1 MKYLLLLILLPLT
14 TLAQTKDPNQPLN
27 IPQSYKKV
35 AEATGDLDKDG
46 KDEQVMIY
54 DTEPDKDD
62 NFKRILYICRITDGG
77 LSLWHQKV
85 LVILPAHSMPQYM
98 DVKNLTIN
106 RNTIVLKQEEYPGGR
121 NLTQYTHIFRFQQ
134 NDWYLI
140 GSRTSLNTNCYGA
153 QIFEINFST
162 GDVIVSFVP
171 DGGCDGEEHNQPA
184 KSRQQYKHTFATL
197 PLLDNLEL
205 GENKLHIPGCKETI
219 YY

>member
-1 MKYLLLLILLPLT
+1 MKYLLLLFLLPFT
-14 TLAQTKDPNQPLN
+14 VLAQSKGPNQPLS
-27 IPQSYKKV
+27 IPKSYKKV

-54 DTEPDKDD
+54 DTEPDKED
-62 NFKRILYICRITDGG
+62 NFKRILYICRVTDGG
-77 LSLWHQKV
+77 LSLWQQKV
-85 LVILPAHSMPQYM
+85 LAVLPAHSMPQYTE
-98 DVKNLTIN
+98 VKDLAIN

-140 GSRTSLNTNCYGA
+140 GSRVAMNTNCWGA

-162 GDVIVSFVP
+162 GDIVVSVVP
-171 DGGCDGEEHNQPA
+171 DGGCDEENSTQPK
-184 KSRQQYKHTFATL
+184 KSRQQYKHTFTTL
-197 PLLDNLEL
+197 PLLDKLQL
-205 GENKLHIPGCKETI
+205 GENQLHIPGCKETI